1 MRKKILILGL
11 VLVLVGVV
19 SLIGYRVFFLKM
31 VRVPSGSMANTIIPG
46 DHLVIRRV
54 FGLPGRGDIV
64 IFKYP
69 DDPSTVYISRIVGL
83 PGEKIEM
90 GDRSIYINGSELGE
104 QRVTVKFDPD
114 FEYGAME
121 EISTEGS
128 GPYRVFYFPR
138 ANADVSRRPSDV
150 VEMSFGT
157 KEPFRIPDHHYFVM
171 GDNRD
176 NSIDSRMRGPVP
188 RESIWGKATRI
199 YWSSNLDKKSHQEKI
214 RWERINTGVK

>member
-1 MRKKILILGL
+1 MRKKIFILAAV
-11 VLVLVGVV
+11 VLFLSVAA
-19 SLIGYRVFFLKM
+19 LIGYRLFFLKM

-46 DHLVIRRV
+46 DHLVIRKA

-69 DDPSTVYISRIVGL
+69 DDPSIVYISRIVGL
-83 PGEKIEM
+83 PGERIELR
-90 GDRSIYINGSELGE
+90 DRSVYLDGSELGE
-104 QRVTVKFDPD
+104 QRVTVKFDSD

-138 ANADVSRRPSDV
+138 DDANVSQPP
-150 VEMSFGT
+150 EMTFGT
-157 KEPFRIPDHHYFVM
+157 KQPFRIPDNHYFVM

-176 NSIDSRMRGPVP
+176 NSFDSRMRGPVP
-188 RESIWGKATRI
+188 RELIWGKATII
-199 YWSSNLDKKSHQEKI
+199 YWSSGTDKLHQEKI
-214 RWERINTGVK
+214 RWDRINQRVR

>member
-11 VLVLVGVV
+11 VVVFVGVV

-31 VRVPSGSMANTIIPG
+31 FRVPSGSMANTIIPG
-46 DHLVIRRV
+46 DHLVIRKA

-64 IFKYP
+64 IFKYS
-69 DDPSTVYISRIVGL
+69 DDASTVYISRIVGL

-90 GDRSIYINGSELGE
+90 GDRSIYINGSELSE

-114 FEYGAME
+114 FVYGAME

-138 ANADVSRRPSDV
+138 DNANISRQPSDV
-150 VEMSFGT
+150 VEMTFGT
-157 KEPFRIPDHHYFVM
+157 REPFRIPDNHYFVM

-188 RESIWGKATRI
+188 RESIWGKATVI
-199 YWSSNLDKKSHQEKI
+199 YWSAGTDKLHQEKI
-214 RWERINTGVK
+214 RWDRINKRVR